1 MSRAQRL
8 AREALL
14 SVYDFDLGRLV
25 QNHRHAVIDA
35 AIDAEA
41 RGETAMRA
49 AAVARLQDLAEQ
61 GGWRS
66 RLRRDEL
73 IARAVEALPTPPGAS
88 GKPHRSF
95 GRMVTW
101 LLWAILEASE
111 LAGDRWVEERQI
123 GGRGGF
129 YSPRTR
135 NRWLAEARRLH
146 LVLSEGNPRRWALH
160 WEEIARLA
168 GPGDQTP

>member
-8 AREALL
+8 AREALQ

-25 QNHRHAVIDA
+25 QAHRHAVIDA

-41 RGETAMRA
+41 RGEKAMRA
-49 AAVARLQDLAEQ
+49 AAVATLDMIAWE
-61 GGWRS
+61 GGWREK
-66 RLRRDEL
+66 LRRDRL
-73 IARAVEALPTPPGAS
+73 IQSAVHALPIPSGAT
-88 GKPHRSF
+88 GKPHRSYQ
-95 GRMVTW
+95 RMLVHV
-101 LLWAILEASE
+101 LWAVLEASE

-123 GGRGGF
+123 GGRNF
-129 YSPRTR
+129 YSARTR
-135 NRWLAEARRLH
+135 NRWLAEARQLR
-146 LVLSEGNPRRWALH
+146 LVLTEGNPRRWALH